1 MNNIILSSQENG
13 ISELTENLEQD
24 PGIIKTYLEGLVP
37 SLLGFLLQVVLAI
50 VILLIGSR
58 LIKWL
63 VKLIRKSLM
72 RSRAETGVTTFLCS
86 LLKYVM
92 YFILIMVV
100 LSQFGVTTSS
110 VVAVLGSAG
119 LTLGLALQGS
129 LSNFAGGVLILL
141 LKPFVVGDYIL
152 DNGTRQEGTVCEI
165 SIFYT
170 KLRTVDNKMIAIPNG
185 SLSNSSIT
193 NFTQTGKRM
202 IDLTVSVAYDTNL
215 AEAKKVLAQVV
226 EKEHGV
232 LEEDSRIFVSDL
244 ADSSVEMGVRVWV
257 QSDDYWPVRWSL
269 LEHIKNALDE
279 NGITIPFPQ
288 LDVQLKETVKNATNM
303 PENG

>member
-13 ISELTENLEQD
+13 IAELTENLEQD

-37 SLLGFLLQVVLAI
+37 SLLGFLLQVLLAI

-110 VVAVLGSAG
+110 VVAGRTDVRPCASGQSVKFCG
-119 LTLGLALQGS
+119 RRFDPSFETLC
-129 LSNFAGGVLILL
+129 GGRLH
-141 LKPFVVGDYIL
+141 FGQR
-152 DNGTRQEGTVCEI
+152 N
-165 SIFYT
+165 
-170 KLRTVDNKMIAIPNG
+170 
-185 SLSNSSIT
+185 
-193 NFTQTGKRM
+193 QTGGNRM
-202 IDLTVSVAYDTNL
+202 
-215 AEAKKVLAQVV
+215 
-226 EKEHGV
+226 
-232 LEEDSRIFVSDL
+232 
-244 ADSSVEMGVRVWV
+244 
-257 QSDDYWPVRWSL
+257 
-269 LEHIKNALDE
+269 
-279 NGITIPFPQ
+279 
-288 LDVQLKETVKNATNM
+288 
-303 PENG
+303 

>member
-13 ISELTENLEQD
+13 IAELTENLEQD

-152 DNGTRQEGTVCEI
+152 DNGTRQEGVVSEI

-257 QSDDYWPVRWSL
+257 QSDDYWPARWSL